1 MNIFAAAARIRGSEP
16 RKNPEKQRFSVNK
29 IQQKQP
35 CFVKA
40 DIAGTN
46 PVIPFYWQPL
56 AGRRDPQKTAE
67 KRRANILVR
76 DGARGRKS
84 EIKTEKP

>member
-1 MNIFAAAARIRGSEP
+1 MIWHGNSTEKRPGPGLIKNVKSSEP

-40 DIAGTN
+40 DIAGTT
-46 PVIPFYWQPL
+46 PLIPFYWRPL
-56 AGRRDPQKTAE
+56 AGAEIRRKPQK
-67 KRRANILVR
+67 KGGLISL
-76 DGARGRKS
+76 
-84 EIKTEKP
+84 